1 MLTLI
6 TTVKLVVEIALLAL
20 LGQWVLGLIAGPRK
34 DSNLFY
40 QLLQQVGRPFVL
52 LVGVLPPRFVLQRH
66 HPLVAFLMLG
76 FVWALVTVAKI
87 SHCLSVGVQ
96 LCR

>member
-6 TTVKLVVEIALLAL
+6 STVKLIVEIALLAL

-52 LVGVLPPRFVLQRH
+52 LVGVLTPRFVLRRH

>member
-1 MLTLI
+1 MTLI
-6 TTVKLVVEIALLAL
+6 TTVKLIVEIALMAL
-20 LGQWVLGLIAGPRK
+20 LAQWVLGLIAGPRK

-52 LVGVLPPRFVLQRH
+52 LVGWLTPRFVLQRH

>member
-20 LGQWVLGLIAGPRK
+20 LGQWVLGLIAGQRK

-52 LVGVLPPRFVLQRH
+52 LVGRMTPRFVLQRH